1 MRSAGMNTTL
11 WQRQGFRF
19 VLFGLE
25 SVNQNT
31 LDKLQ
36 KALKVEQIAEGFQNG
51 KRRDSN
57 PM

>member
-1 MRSAGMNTTL
+1 MAKA
-11 WQRQGFRF
+11 GFRF

-36 KALKVEQIAEGFQNG
+36 KSLKVEQIAEGFKMAKKPGLNL
-51 KRRDSN
+51 
-57 PM
+57 M